1 MNIERLKTCQS
12 SLCQLAID
20 DAAVGT
26 EINTPKAFGESV
38 AQYLT
43 DLTNFPFINVLN
55 KFEELNTYNRMVE
68 LSGALNTLAVSLSE

>member
-12 SLCQLAID
+12 SLYQLAID
-20 DAAVGT
+20 DTAVGT

-38 AQYLT
+38 VQCLTGLT
-43 DLTNFPFINVLN
+43 DVTFINVLN